1 MDGVALGREV
11 RRRFAG
17 VCMVLATGYS
27 GAADRARSEGF
38 VVLQKPY
45 DSKDLA
51 DAIERARRA
60 VPLQPG
66 RYPPR
71 AA

>member
-1 MDGVALGREV
+1 
-11 RRRFAG
+11 
-17 VCMVLATGYS
+17 MVLATGYS